1 MPELRRDPI
10 IGRWVII
17 ATERAKRP
25 KDFAPT
31 HEELPEGKCPF
42 CEGAES
48 QTPPEIVA
56 IRTLKGTSTSKNT
69 LKGTS
74 TSKGTSSKKTSPNTP
89 GWDVRVVPSIAPV
102 LKTEDGLNRRA
113 KGMYDMMDGVGAHEI
128 VVETPKHIANIAD
141 LTEGQIAKVMEIYAS
156 RILDLQKDHR
166 FKYVL
171 MFKNYGR
178 DAGGGRIK
186 HSRSQLIA
194 TPVTPKR
201 VKEELAGAKRYYD
214 YKERCIFCDIIAQEL
229 ENNQRLVTSID
240 GFIAF
245 TPFAS
250 RFPFEICITSREH
263 SCDFSSLNKKD
274 LSKLAKILK
283 IVLTKVKNA
292 LGDPHYNYILHT
304 APFRSAKAKAGYWKT
319 IEHDYHWHIEIIPRL
334 TRIAGFEWG
343 TGFYINPTPPEE
355 AAKYLREAKY

>member
-25 KDFAPT
+25 KDFAPV
-31 HEELPEGKCPF
+31 HEELPEGECPF

-48 QTPPEIVA
+48 QTPSEIFA
-56 IRTLKGTSTSKNT
+56 IRSKD
-69 LKGTS
+69 
-74 TSKGTSSKKTSPNTP
+74 TP
-89 GWDVRVVPSIAPV
+89 SNAAGWDVRVVPSISPV
-102 LKTEDGLNRRA
+102 LTIAQGSRRG
-113 KGMYDMMDGVGAHEI
+113 KGMYDMMDGIGAHEI
-128 VVETPKHIANIAD
+128 IIETPRHIANIAD
-141 LTEGQIAKVMEIYAS
+141 LEAEQIAKVMEAYAD
-156 RILDLQKDHR
+156 RMLDLEKDHR

-171 MFKNYGR
+171 IFKNYGR
-178 DAGGGRIK
+178 DAGGGRVK
-186 HSRSQLIA
+186 HARSQLIA

-229 ENNQRLVTSID
+229 ENKQRLVTSLD

-250 RFPFEICITSREH
+250 RFPFEICITSQEH

-274 LSKLAKILK
+274 FSNLARILK
-283 IVLTKVKNA
+283 IVLSKIKNA
-292 LGDPHYNYILHT
+292 LGDPHYNFIFHT
-304 APFRSAKAKAGYWKT
+304 APFRGAKAKAGYWKT
-319 IEHDYHWHIEIIPRL
+319 VDYDYHWHIEIIPRL

-355 AAKYLREAKY
+355 AAKYLREQK